1 MDDLIKIKKYYG
13 ENMMHLCRR
22 LFPTLI
28 EENILFNLLEEH
40 FEYSRF
46 LYEDIVSSKMVQAFK
61 SYIYSFVSKE
71 ELLPIEEK
79 VKKTPK
85 ELLREVGY
93 ILYECKT
100 EEDIQSFKK
109 YFKSDEELCTFLG
122 GRLNDC
128 YVFFAVKENVDEIK
142 REDFTNPERQ
152 DTYGESVISIQ
163 FSRDDSNTLSIKNRY
178 NHRVENPDAT
188 FSNNLEN
195 IIPGLTRSFEKEY
208 NLKINQNGSNFFELS
223 GYVKAYDG
231 KYYKYNVEINNVY
244 YCPSN
249 RIIDNSIVNENYR
262 ELEKYIIADYF
273 IIDLYTKNIR
283 MYDKSIKDSF
293 ISGLEN
299 ISKIE
304 VIRELDK
311 KIVKITLEEGRTVFI
326 KLDKY
331 NRIIGYKN
339 DYITSLEDGFM
350 YYNKTLEEM
359 DASNVEIIKDEVLLN
374 NEGLVNFSFPNLTEI
389 GNEFLVFN
397 ERLKK
402 INIPNVTAIGDNCL
416 KYNRDLEESWIN
428 NLDKTGKNFLA
439 VNKKYRVMKNNK
451 LRDLYLYLNEK
462 LESKSIE
469 RKGRK

>member
-1 MDDLIKIKKYYG
+1 
-13 ENMMHLCRR
+13 
-22 LFPTLI
+22 
-28 EENILFNLLEEH
+28 
-40 FEYSRF
+40 
-46 LYEDIVSSKMVQAFK
+46 
-61 SYIYSFVSKE
+61 
-71 ELLPIEEK
+71 
-79 VKKTPK
+79 
-85 ELLREVGY
+85 
-93 ILYECKT
+93 
-100 EEDIQSFKK
+100 
-109 YFKSDEELCTFLG
+109 
-122 GRLNDC
+122 
-128 YVFFAVKENVDEIK
+128 
-142 REDFTNPERQ
+142 
-152 DTYGESVISIQ
+152 
-163 FSRDDSNTLSIKNRY
+163 
-178 NHRVENPDAT
+178 
-188 FSNNLEN
+188 
-195 IIPGLTRSFEKEY
+195 
-208 NLKINQNGSNFFELS
+208 
-223 GYVKAYDG
+223 
-231 KYYKYNVEINNVY
+231 
-244 YCPSN
+244 
-249 RIIDNSIVNENYR
+249 
-262 ELEKYIIADYF
+262 
-273 IIDLYTKNIR
+273 

-374 NEGLVNFSFPNLTEI
+374 NEGLVNLSFPNLTEI

-416 KYNRDLEESWIN
+416 KYNRDLEELWIN